1 VIVVALDTATRSTVA
16 ALLRTDA
23 PPLESE
29 ARDDPPR
36 GVRPRH
42 ATRLLG
48 LVTDVLERADVG
60 WDAVDRIAVGVGPGT
75 FTGLRIGIAS
85 ARALARARE
94 IELVGVSTL
103 RSIATHAASQA
114 DWDSTELVLAVLDA
128 RRGEVFAAAWGRR
141 QLGPAGAATT
151 GRDLPRAGAA
161 TLPPAG
167 AATLPPAGAATLPPR
182 ACSAQTL
189 ASVVGELGLPTL
201 AIGEGAVEFREVL
214 ERAGALIPAD
224 ESELHRVSAITHCQL
239 ALSMRGSSPDQV
251 HPEYLRLPDA
261 EINRRSADRR

>member
-1 VIVVALDTATRSTVA
+1 MIVVGLDTATRSTVA
-16 ALLRTDA
+16 ALLRTGA
-23 PPLESE
+23 APLELE

-36 GVRPRH
+36 GARPRH

-48 LVTDVLERADVG
+48 LVSDVLDRADVG

-94 IELVGVSTL
+94 VELVGVSTL
-103 RSIATHAASQA
+103 RSIATRAASPPESEPA
-114 DWDSTELVLAVLDA
+114 ELVLAVLDA
-128 RRGEVFAAAWGRR
+128 RRGEVFAAGWSRGDA
-141 QLGPAGAATT
+141 GPAAA
-151 GRDLPRAGAA
+151 PV
-161 TLPPAG
+161 LPPLATSPQALAAMVAG
-167 AATLPPAGAATLPPR
+167 LR
-182 ACSAQTL
+182 A
-189 ASVVGELGLPTL
+189 PIL
-201 AIGEGAVEFREVL
+201 AIGDGAVEFREVL
-214 ERAGALIPAD
+214 ERGGTLIPSD

-261 EINRRSADRR
+261 EISRRAAEQR

>member
-1 VIVVALDTATRSTVA
+1 VIVVGIDTATRSTAA
-16 ALLRTDA
+16 ALLRTEA

-36 GVRPRH
+36 GARPRH

-60 WDAVDRIAVGVGPGT
+60 WEAVDRIAVGVGPGT

-85 ARALARARE
+85 ARALARARG

-103 RSIATHAASQA
+103 RSVATHAASRA
-114 DWDSTELVLAVLDA
+114 DCDGTELVLAVLDA
-128 RRGEVFAAAWGRR
+128 RRGEVFAAAWRR
-141 QLGPAGAATT
+141 RELEHAGAATT
-151 GRDLPRAGAA
+151 GREAAGAA
-161 TLPPAG
+161 T
-167 AATLPPAGAATLPPR
+167 TLPPR
-182 ACSAQTL
+182 ACTAQTL

-224 ESELHRVSAITHCQL
+224 QSELHRVSAITHCQL